1 MFFFHHILFASIQID
16 KDMFMFSVAM
26 QTDPAQTLDTL
37 MAALRAAAEPT
48 RLRLLALCAQGELT
62 VSELTQILGQSQPRV
77 SRHLKLLCEAGLLER
92 VPEGT
97 WAFYR
102 VGDRLAGAPLV
113 RALSSLLPAQDPT
126 LARDA
131 ERLAAV
137 KRARAEAAEQY
148 FRDNAAQWSA
158 IRSLHV
164 DEAQVEATVLRLL
177 SDAPIND
184 LLDIGTGTGRLL
196 EVLAPHV
203 RRGLGVDLS
212 RDMLSIA
219 RANLERAN
227 IRHCQVRQ
235 ADMYAL
241 PLDTASVDAAV
252 IHQVLHFADEPQ
264 KAIQEAVRV
273 LKPGGR
279 LVIID
284 FAPHDLEDLRAR
296 HAHRRLGFSDAEL
309 RGWCTAAGL
318 DLDPVTALP
327 GQPLTVHVWR
337 ATKRAAQLSS
347 AAQKSA
353 AE

>member
-1 MFFFHHILFASIQID
+1 MNVEPSL
-16 KDMFMFSVAM
+16 
-26 QTDPAQTLDTL
+26 TLDVL

-48 RLRLLALCAQGELT
+48 RLRLLALCADSQLT

-113 RALSSLLPAQDPT
+113 RALATLLPASDPT

-137 KRARAEAAEQY
+137 KRARADAAERY

-158 IRSLHV
+158 IRSLHI

-177 SDAPIND
+177 GDGAPIDD

-196 EVLAPHV
+196 EILAPKV
-203 RRGLGVDLS
+203 RRGLGVDMS
-212 RDMLSIA
+212 RDMLSVA
-219 RANLERAN
+219 RNNLESAG

-241 PLDTASVDAAV
+241 PLDSNSVDAAV

-264 KAIQEAVRV
+264 KAILEAARV
-273 LKPGGR
+273 LRPGGR
-279 LVIID
+279 LVIVD

-296 HAHRRLGFSDAEL
+296 HAHRRLGFADAEL
-309 RGWCTAAGL
+309 RPWCAAAGL
-318 DLDPVTALP
+318 DLEPVTALP

-337 ATKRAAQLSS
+337 AIKRAPAAVLSPS
-347 AAQKSA
+347 QKSA

>member
-1 MFFFHHILFASIQID
+1 M
-16 KDMFMFSVAM
+16 SVE
-26 QTDPAQTLDTL
+26 PGFTLDIL

-48 RLRLLALCAQGELT
+48 RLRLLALCAEGELT

-113 RALSSLLPAQDPT
+113 RALATLLPATDAT

-131 ERLAAV
+131 ERLVAV
-137 KRARAEAAEQY
+137 KRARADAAERY
-148 FRDNAAQWSA
+148 FRDNAAHWSA
-158 IRSLHV
+158 IRSLHI
-164 DEAQVEATVLRLL
+164 DEAQVEATVLKLL
-177 SDAPIND
+177 GDATPIDD

-196 EVLAPHV
+196 EILSPRVK
-203 RRGLGVDLS
+203 RGLGVDMS

-219 RANLERAN
+219 RSNLERAG
-227 IRHCQVRQ
+227 IKHCQVRQ

-241 PLDTASVDAAV
+241 PLDSGSVDAAV

-264 KAIQEAVRV
+264 KVIQEAARV
-273 LKPGGR
+273 LKPQGR
-279 LVIID
+279 LVVVD

-296 HAHRRLGFSDAEL
+296 HAHRRLGFADAEL
-309 RGWCTAAGL
+309 RHWCVAAGL

-337 ATKRAAQLSS
+337 AVKRGNAILNST
-347 AAQKSA
+347 QKSA

>member
-1 MFFFHHILFASIQID
+1 MSVEPSI
-16 KDMFMFSVAM
+16 
-26 QTDPAQTLDTL
+26 TLDIL

-48 RLRLLALCAQGELT
+48 RLRLLALCADSQLT

-113 RALSSLLPAQDPT
+113 RALATLLPAGDPI
-126 LARDA
+126 LARDS
-131 ERLAAV
+131 ERLIAV
-137 KRARAEAAEQY
+137 KRARSEAAERY

-158 IRSLHV
+158 IRSLHI
-164 DEAQVEATVLRLL
+164 DEAQVEATVLKMLET
-177 SDAPIND
+177 SQPIGD

-196 EVLAPHV
+196 EILGPKVK
-203 RRGLGVDLS
+203 RGLGVDSS

-219 RANLERAN
+219 RSNLERAG
-227 IRHCQVRQ
+227 IKHCQVRQ

-241 PLDTASVDAAV
+241 PLDSNSVDAAV

-264 KAIQEAVRV
+264 KAIQEAARV
-273 LKPGGR
+273 LKPGAR
-279 LVIID
+279 LVIVD

-296 HAHRRLGFSDAEL
+296 HAHRRLGFADAEL
-309 RGWCTAAGL
+309 RPWCAAAGL

-327 GQPLTVHVWR
+327 GHPLTVHIWR
-337 ATKRAAQLSS
+337 ATKRGAPVAAIS
-347 AAQKSA
+347 QKSA
-353 AE
+353 AA

>member
-1 MFFFHHILFASIQID
+1 
-16 KDMFMFSVAM
+16 
-26 QTDPAQTLDTL
+26 

-113 RALSSLLPAQDPT
+113 RVLSSLLPAQDPT

-137 KRARAEAAEQY
+137 KRARAQLAEQY

-177 SDAPIND
+177 GGAPIED

-196 EVLAPHV
+196 EVLAPHIK
-203 RRGLGVDLS
+203 RGIGIDLS
-212 RDMLSIA
+212 REMLGIA
-219 RANLERAN
+219 RANLERAG

-241 PLDTASVDAAV
+241 PLDNASVDAAV

-264 KAIQEAVRV
+264 KAIQEAARV

-279 LVIID
+279 LVIVD

-296 HAHRRLGFSDAEL
+296 HAHRRLGFADAEL
-309 RGWCTAAGL
+309 RGWCASAGL
-318 DLDPVTALP
+318 DVDPVAALP

-337 ATKRAAQLSS
+337 AVKRVAQISS
-347 AAQKSA
+347 PAAQKSA
-353 AE
+353 AA

>member
-1 MFFFHHILFASIQID
+1 MDAALN
-16 KDMFMFSVAM
+16 
-26 QTDPAQTLDTL
+26 LDTL

-62 VSELTQILGQSQPRV
+62 VTELTQILGQSQPRV
-77 SRHLKLLCEAGLLER
+77 SRHLKLLCEAGLLDR

-102 VGDRLAGAPLV
+102 VGERLPGAPLV
-113 RALSSLLPAQDPT
+113 RALSTLLPPNDPT

-137 KRARAEAAEQY
+137 KHARAAAAEEY

-164 DEAQVEATVLRLL
+164 DEAQVEASVAKLVGQV
-177 SDAPIND
+177 DD

-196 EVLAPHV
+196 EVLAPQI

-212 RDMLSIA
+212 REMLGIA
-219 RANLERAN
+219 RANLERAG

-241 PLDTASVDAAV
+241 PLDSASVDAAV

-264 KAIQEAVRV
+264 KAIAEAARV

-279 LVIID
+279 MVIVD
-284 FAPHDLEDLRAR
+284 FAPHDREDLRAR
-296 HAHRRLGFSDAEL
+296 HAHRRLGFADAEL
-309 RGWCTAAGL
+309 RAWCETASLQA
-318 DLDPVTALP
+318 DPVIALP
-327 GQPLTVHVWR
+327 GQPLTVHIWHARKQGAVASLPSSR
-337 ATKRAAQLSS
+337 KNKSEAA
-347 AAQKSA
+347 
-353 AE
+353 

>member
-1 MFFFHHILFASIQID
+1 MSIEPSI
-16 KDMFMFSVAM
+16 
-26 QTDPAQTLDTL
+26 TLDIL
-37 MAALRAAAEPT
+37 MTALRAAAEPT
-48 RLRLLALCAQGELT
+48 RLRLLALCADSQLT

-113 RALSSLLPAQDPT
+113 RALATLLPAGDPI
-126 LARDA
+126 LARDN
-131 ERLAAV
+131 ERLMAV
-137 KRARAEAAEQY
+137 KRARSDAAERY

-158 IRSLHV
+158 IRSLHI
-164 DEAQVEATVLRLL
+164 DEAQVEAAVLKML
-177 SDAPIND
+177 DHGQPIGD

-196 EVLAPHV
+196 EILGPRVK
-203 RRGLGVDLS
+203 RGLGVDTS

-219 RANLERAN
+219 RSNLERAG
-227 IRHCQVRQ
+227 IKHCQVRQ

-241 PLDTASVDAAV
+241 PLDSSSMDAAV

-273 LKPGGR
+273 LKPGAR
-279 LVIID
+279 LVIVD

-296 HAHRRLGFSDAEL
+296 HAHRRLGFADAEV
-309 RGWCTAAGL
+309 RAWCAAAGL
-318 DLDPVTALP
+318 DLDPVTVLP
-327 GQPLTVHVWR
+327 GHPLTVHVWR
-337 ATKRAAQLSS
+337 ATKRGAPVAVIS
-347 AAQKSA
+347 QKSA
-353 AE
+353 AA

>member
-1 MFFFHHILFASIQID
+1 MDATLN
-16 KDMFMFSVAM
+16 
-26 QTDPAQTLDTL
+26 LDTL

-62 VSELTQILGQSQPRV
+62 VTELTQILGQSQPRV
-77 SRHLKLLCEAGLLER
+77 SRHLKLLCEAGLLDR

-102 VGDRLAGAPLV
+102 VGERLPGAPLV
-113 RALSSLLPAQDPT
+113 RALSGLLPPNDMT

-137 KRARAEAAEQY
+137 KHARAAAAEQY

-164 DEAQVEATVLRLL
+164 DEAQVEASVAKLVGQV
-177 SDAPIND
+177 DD

-196 EVLAPHV
+196 EVLAPQIK
-203 RRGLGVDLS
+203 RGLGVDLS
-212 RDMLSIA
+212 REMLGIA
-219 RANLERAN
+219 RANLERAG

-264 KAIQEAVRV
+264 KAIAEAARV
-273 LKPGGR
+273 LRPGG
-279 LVIID
+279 V
-284 FAPHDLEDLRAR
+284 F
-296 HAHRRLGFSDAEL
+296 
-309 RGWCTAAGL
+309 AGL
-318 DLDPVTALP
+318 DSRLNLRFRLIHVGDTMTVVDPATLP
-327 GQPLTVHVWR
+327 DRL
-337 ATKRAAQLSS
+337 RAAGFTDVEVDVVPRVFRFR
-347 AAQKSA
+347 AAR
-353 AE
+353 

>member
-1 MFFFHHILFASIQID
+1 MSPEPTL
-16 KDMFMFSVAM
+16 
-26 QTDPAQTLDTL
+26 TLDIL

-62 VSELTQILGQSQPRV
+62 VTELTQILGQSQPRV

-102 VGDRLAGAPLV
+102 VSGRLPGAPLV
-113 RALSSLLPAQDPT
+113 HALNALLPANDMT

-131 ERLAAV
+131 ERLLAV
-137 KRARAEAAEQY
+137 KRARAEAAEAY

-164 DEAQVEATVLRLL
+164 DEAQVESAVARLIG
-177 SDAPIND
+177 DNGPIED

-196 EVLAPHV
+196 EILAPSVKH
-203 RRGLGVDLS
+203 GLGIDLS
-212 RDMLSIA
+212 REMLAIA
-219 RANLERAN
+219 RANLERAG

-241 PLDTASVDAAV
+241 PLPPNSVDAAV

-264 KAIQEAVRV
+264 KAIAEAARV
-273 LKPGGR
+273 LKPEGQ
-279 LVIID
+279 LVVVD
-284 FAPHDLEDLRAR
+284 FAPHDLEELRAR
-296 HAHRRLGFSDAEL
+296 HAHRRLGFADAEL
-309 RGWCTAAGL
+309 RQWCQQAGL
-318 DLDPVTALP
+318 QTDPVIALP
-327 GQPLTVHVWR
+327 GQPLTVHIWHAR
-337 ATKRAAQLSS
+337 KRAAAAIPSS
-347 AAQKSA
+347 QKSA
-353 AE
+353 AA

>member
-1 MFFFHHILFASIQID
+1 MNAEPGF
-16 KDMFMFSVAM
+16 
-26 QTDPAQTLDTL
+26 TLDVL

-48 RLRLLALCAQGELT
+48 RLRLLALCAEGELT

-113 RALSSLLPAQDPT
+113 RALANLLPASDAT

-137 KRARAEAAEQY
+137 KRNRADAAERY
-148 FRDNAAQWSA
+148 FSENAAQWSA

-164 DEAQVEATVLRLL
+164 DEAQVEATVLKLL
-177 SDAPIND
+177 GDGQPIDD

-196 EVLAPHV
+196 EILAPRV
-203 RRGLGVDLS
+203 KRGLGVDTS
-212 RDMLSIA
+212 RDMLSVA
-219 RANLERAN
+219 RSNLERAG
-227 IRHCQVRQ
+227 IKHCQVRQ

-241 PLDTASVDAAV
+241 PLGSGSVDAAV

-264 KAIQEAVRV
+264 KAIQEAARV
-273 LKPGGR
+273 LKPGAR
-279 LVIID
+279 LVIVD

-296 HAHRRLGFSDAEL
+296 HAHRRLGFADAEL
-309 RGWCTAAGL
+309 RHWCTAAGL

-327 GQPLTVHVWR
+327 GHPLTVHVWR
-337 ATKRAAQLSS
+337 GVKRAP
-347 AAQKSA
+347 AAVIPSQKSA

>member
-1 MFFFHHILFASIQID
+1 MTADSDL
-16 KDMFMFSVAM
+16 
-26 QTDPAQTLDTL
+26 TLDIL

-102 VGDRLAGAPLV
+102 VGDRLPGAPLV
-113 RALSSLLPAQDPT
+113 RALSGLLPRNDAT
-126 LARDA
+126 LARDG
-131 ERLAAV
+131 ERLTAV
-137 KRARAEAAEQY
+137 KRARAEVAERY

-164 DEAQVEATVLRLL
+164 DEAQVEAAVLRLL
-177 SDAPIND
+177 GQGGAIDD

-196 EVLAPHV
+196 EILSPKI

-219 RANLERAN
+219 RANLERAG
-227 IRHCQVRQ
+227 IRNCQVRQ

-241 PLDTASVDAAV
+241 PLDNASVDAAV

-273 LKPGGR
+273 LRPGGR
-279 LVIID
+279 LVVVD

-309 RGWCTAAGL
+309 RGWCTHAGL
-318 DLDPVTALP
+318 DVDPAVALP
-327 GQPLTVHVWR
+327 GQSLTVHVWH
-337 ATKRAAQLSS
+337 AVKRVAAVSS
-347 AAQKSA
+347 PSQKSA

>member
-1 MFFFHHILFASIQID
+1 MDTALN
-16 KDMFMFSVAM
+16 
-26 QTDPAQTLDTL
+26 LDTL

-62 VSELTQILGQSQPRV
+62 VTELTQILGQSQPRV

-102 VGDRLAGAPLV
+102 IGDQLPGAPLV
-113 RALSSLLPAQDPT
+113 RALSGLLPPNDT
-126 LARDA
+126 ILARDA
-131 ERLAAV
+131 ERLTAV
-137 KRARAEAAEQY
+137 KHARAAAAEQY

-164 DEAQVEATVLRLL
+164 DEAQVETAVAKLVGQV
-177 SDAPIND
+177 DD

-196 EVLAPHV
+196 EVLAPQI

-212 RDMLSIA
+212 REMLGIA
-219 RANLERAN
+219 RANLERAG

-241 PLDTASVDAAV
+241 PLDNVSVDAAV

-264 KAIQEAVRV
+264 KAIAEAARV
-273 LKPGGR
+273 LRPGGR
-279 LVIID
+279 MVIVD
-284 FAPHDLEDLRAR
+284 FAPPDREDLRAR
-296 HAHRRLGFSDAEL
+296 HAHRRLGFADAEL
-309 RGWCTAAGL
+309 RAWCETAAL
-318 DLDPVTALP
+318 QPDPVIALP
-327 GQPLTVHVWR
+327 GQPLTVHIWHARKQGAV
-337 ATKRAAQLSS
+337 ASLTH
-347 AAQKSA
+347 KSA
-353 AE
+353 SKSEAA

>member
-1 MFFFHHILFASIQID
+1 MDATLN
-16 KDMFMFSVAM
+16 
-26 QTDPAQTLDTL
+26 LDTL

-62 VSELTQILGQSQPRV
+62 VTELTQILGQSQPRV

-102 VGDRLAGAPLV
+102 VSDQLPGAPLV
-113 RALSSLLPAQDPT
+113 RALSGLLPPKDMI

-131 ERLAAV
+131 ERLTAV
-137 KRARAEAAEQY
+137 KHARAAAAEQY

-164 DEAQVEATVLRLL
+164 DEAQVETAVARLVGQV
-177 SDAPIND
+177 DD

-196 EVLAPHV
+196 EVLAPQI

-212 RDMLSIA
+212 REMLGIA
-219 RANLERAN
+219 RANLERAG

-264 KAIQEAVRV
+264 KAIAEAARV
-273 LKPGGR
+273 LRPGGR
-279 LVIID
+279 MVIVD
-284 FAPHDLEDLRAR
+284 FAPHDREDLRAR
-296 HAHRRLGFSDAEL
+296 HAHRRLGFADAEL
-309 RGWCTAAGL
+309 RAWCETAAL
-318 DLDPVTALP
+318 QPDPVIALP
-327 GQPLTVHVWR
+327 GQPLTVHIWHARKQGAV
-337 ATKRAAQLSS
+337 ASLPH
-347 AAQKSA
+347 KSA
-353 AE
+353 SKSEAA

>member
-1 MFFFHHILFASIQID
+1 MNAEPSF
-16 KDMFMFSVAM
+16 
-26 QTDPAQTLDTL
+26 TLDVL

-48 RLRLLALCAQGELT
+48 RLRLLALCADSQLT

-113 RALSSLLPAQDPT
+113 RALATLLPAGDPT

-131 ERLAAV
+131 ERLIAV
-137 KRARAEAAEQY
+137 KRARSEAAERY

-158 IRSLHV
+158 IRSLHI
-164 DEAQVEATVLRLL
+164 DEAQVEAAVLKML
-177 SDAPIND
+177 DGGQPIGD

-196 EVLAPHV
+196 EILGPKVK
-203 RRGLGVDLS
+203 RGLGVDTS

-219 RANLERAN
+219 RSNLERAG
-227 IRHCQVRQ
+227 IKHCQVRQ

-241 PLDTASVDAAV
+241 PLDGNSVDAAV

-264 KAIQEAVRV
+264 KAIQEAARV
-273 LKPGGR
+273 LKPGAR
-279 LVIID
+279 LVIVD

-296 HAHRRLGFSDAEL
+296 HAHRRLGFADAEL
-309 RGWCTAAGL
+309 RPWCSAAGL

-327 GQPLTVHVWR
+327 GHPLTVHIWR
-337 ATKRAAQLSS
+337 ATKRSAPVAALS
-347 AAQKSA
+347 QKSA
-353 AE
+353 AA

>member
-1 MFFFHHILFASIQID
+1 MTVDSSL
-16 KDMFMFSVAM
+16 
-26 QTDPAQTLDTL
+26 TLDTL

-102 VGDRLAGAPLV
+102 VGDRLPGAPLV
-113 RALSSLLPAQDPT
+113 RAVSGLLPPNDMT

-137 KRARAEAAEQY
+137 KRARSEAAERY

-164 DEAQVEATVLRLL
+164 DEAQVEAAVLRLL
-177 SDAPIND
+177 EQGGPIDD

-196 EVLAPHV
+196 EILSPRVK
-203 RRGLGVDLS
+203 RGLGVDLS

-219 RANLERAN
+219 RANLERAG

-241 PLDTASVDAAV
+241 PLDSASMDAAV

-279 LVIID
+279 LVVID

-309 RGWCTAAGL
+309 RGWCSHAGL
-318 DLDPVTALP
+318 DVDPVIALP
-327 GQPLTVHVWR
+327 GQSLTVHIWH
-337 ATKRAAQLSS
+337 AAKRGAAVLNTS
-347 AAQKSA
+347 QKSA

>member
-1 MFFFHHILFASIQID
+1 MNATL
-16 KDMFMFSVAM
+16 
-26 QTDPAQTLDTL
+26 TLDTL

-48 RLRLLALCAQGELT
+48 RLRVLALCSQGELT
-62 VSELTQILGQSQPRV
+62 VTELTQILGQSQPRV

-102 VGDRLAGAPLV
+102 IGETLPGAPLV
-113 RALSSLLPAQDPT
+113 RALSALLPSNDTT

-137 KRARAEAAEQY
+137 KHARAAAAEQY
-148 FRDNAAQWSA
+148 FRENAAQWSA

-164 DEAQVEATVLRLL
+164 DEAQVEAAVARLVGQV
-177 SDAPIND
+177 DD

-196 EVLAPHV
+196 EVLAPQI

-212 RDMLSIA
+212 REMLGIA
-219 RANLERAN
+219 RTNLERAG

-241 PLDTASVDAAV
+241 PIDSGSMDAAV

-264 KAIQEAVRV
+264 KAIAEAARV

-279 LVIID
+279 LVIVD
-284 FAPHDLEDLRAR
+284 FAPHDREELRAR
-296 HAHRRLGFSDAEL
+296 HAHRRLGFADAEL
-309 RGWCTAAGL
+309 RAWCEAASL
-318 DLDPVTALP
+318 QTDPVLALP
-327 GQPLTVHVWR
+327 GQPLTVHIWHARKQAVAR
-337 ATKRAAQLSS
+337 LPSRESEAA
-347 AAQKSA
+347 
-353 AE
+353 

>member
-1 MFFFHHILFASIQID
+1 MPTELALS
-16 KDMFMFSVAM
+16 
-26 QTDPAQTLDTL
+26 LDTL

-102 VGDRLAGAPLV
+102 IGDRLPGAPLV
-113 RALSSLLPAQDPT
+113 RALSTLLPPQDPT

-137 KRARAEAAEQY
+137 KRARAETAEQY

-164 DEAQVEATVLRLL
+164 DEAQVETTVLRLL
-177 SDAPIND
+177 NDGKPIDD

-196 EVLAPHV
+196 EVLAPHIK
-203 RRGLGVDLS
+203 RGLGVDLS

-219 RANLERAN
+219 RANLERAG
-227 IRHCQVRQ
+227 IKHCQVRQ

-241 PLDTASVDAAV
+241 PFDNASVDAAV

-264 KAIQEAVRV
+264 KAIQEAARV

-279 LVIID
+279 LVIVD

-296 HAHRRLGFSDAEL
+296 HAHRRLGFADAEL
-309 RGWCTAAGL
+309 RGWCAAAGL
-318 DLDPVTALP
+318 DLDPVVALP

-337 ATKRAAQLSS
+337 AIRHAAQLSP

-353 AE
+353 AA

>member
-1 MFFFHHILFASIQID
+1 MSQPD
-16 KDMFMFSVAM
+16 
-26 QTDPAQTLDTL
+26 TAQTLDTL

-113 RALSSLLPAQDPT
+113 RALSSLLPSQDPT

-148 FRDNAAQWSA
+148 FRDNAVQWSA

-164 DEAQVEATVLRLL
+164 DEAQVEAAVLRLL
-177 SDAPIND
+177 GGAPIGD

-219 RANLERAN
+219 RANLERAG

-241 PLDTASVDAAV
+241 PLDNASVDAAV

-264 KAIQEAVRV
+264 KAILEAARV

-279 LVIID
+279 LVIVD

-296 HAHRRLGFSDAEL
+296 HAHRRLGFADAEL
-309 RGWCTAAGL
+309 RAWCMAAGL
-318 DLDPVTALP
+318 DVDPVTALP

-337 ATKRAAQLSS
+337 ATKRAAQLSPV
-347 AAQKSA
+347 AQKSA
-353 AE
+353 AA

>member
-1 MFFFHHILFASIQID
+1 MTQEPSF
-16 KDMFMFSVAM
+16 
-26 QTDPAQTLDTL
+26 TLEIL

-62 VSELTQILGQSQPRV
+62 VTELTQILGQSQPRV

-102 VGDRLAGAPLV
+102 MSERLPGAPLV
-113 RALSSLLPAQDPT
+113 KALSGLLPPNDAT

-131 ERLAAV
+131 ERLTAV
-137 KRARAEAAEQY
+137 KRARAEAAEAY

-164 DEAQVEATVLRLL
+164 DEAQVEATVARLIGEGGK
-177 SDAPIND
+177 PVGD

-196 EVLAPHV
+196 EVLAPYV
-203 RRGLGVDLS
+203 KRGLGVDLS
-212 RDMLSIA
+212 REMLGIA
-219 RANLERAN
+219 RTNLERAG

-241 PLDTASVDAAV
+241 PLDNASVDAAV

-264 KAIQEAVRV
+264 KAIAEAARV
-273 LKPGGR
+273 LKPGGQ
-279 LVIID
+279 LVIVD

-296 HAHRRLGFSDAEL
+296 HAHRRLGFADAEL
-309 RGWCTAAGL
+309 RQWLAAAGL
-318 DLDPVTALP
+318 QSDPVIALP
-327 GQPLTVHVWR
+327 GQPLTVHIWHAR
-337 ATKRAAQLSS
+337 KRGAVANHPSSRES
-347 AAQKSA
+347 AAA
-353 AE
+353 